1 MTTRRSFFKRAGAGL
16 AATAVTPVL
25 LANRAH
31 AQTVAPQSGTATDTF
46 RLGIAGFTFHKFK
59 LDQTLEMMKRVDVHY
74 LCIKDFHLPLKST
87 DEEIAAFHETC
98 KRSGVTGYGVGP
110 IYMGSEQEVLD
121 AFAYAKR
128 AGVKTLVGV
137 PFKMIEKKRVASPEL
152 LTLINTKVKEYDIK
166 YAIHNHGPDMPEL
179 FPTAESAMEIIQDM
193 DVRVG
198 LCLDIGHQ
206 LRDGKDPVQAMMTY
220 AERVHDIH
228 IKNVTEPTKKGRGIE
243 MPRGRIDMTAFVRAL
258 RKVKYSGVCSLEYE
272 KDMADPL
279 LGIAESIGYF
289 RGVMDATRG

>member
-1 MTTRRSFFKRAGAGL
+1 MTTRRSFFKQAGLGL
-16 AATAVTPVL
+16 AAAAGTPVL
-25 LANRAH
+25 LTERAH
-31 AQTVAPQSGTATDTF
+31 AQAAAPATDKPGDTF
-46 RLGIAGFTFHKFK
+46 RLGIAGYTFHKFK

-98 KRSGVTGYGVGP
+98 KSAGVTGYGVGP
-110 IYMGSEQEVLD
+110 IYMGSEQEVNN
-121 AFAYAKR
+121 AFDYAKR
-128 AGVKTLVGV
+128 VGVKTLVGV

-152 LTLINTKVKEYDIK
+152 LALIHQKVKEYDIK

-179 FPTAESAMEIIQDM
+179 FPTAESAMEIIRDM

-206 LRDGKDPVQAMMTY
+206 LRDGKDPVHALLNY
-220 AERVHDIH
+220 ADRVHDIH

-243 MPRGRIDMTAFVRAL
+243 MPRGQIDVPAFVRAL